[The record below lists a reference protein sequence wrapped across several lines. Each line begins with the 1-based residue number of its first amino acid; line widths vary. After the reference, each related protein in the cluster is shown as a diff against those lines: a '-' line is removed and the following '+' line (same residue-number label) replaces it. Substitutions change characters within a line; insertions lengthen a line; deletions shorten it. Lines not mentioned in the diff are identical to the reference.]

1 MLLFLHLL
9 SIDFSLIYRL
19 LTIALTEPNRFL
31 LSLSLS
37 LSLFF
42 SPSFALSLFSCRL
55 IELIELLSSF
65 SLMTLTRIA
74 LHCTY
79 IYIYIYIYL
88 YILIFTFL
96 YLFHSFGCKW
106 WVSGSSWN
114 WIWIWIEIEFIWIH
128 FNVRIGFQFS
138 RWSELVSNWGSNGSR
153 VRVHLH
159 NLASFAYIG
168 IHLHIFWT
176 CWLVAVSSLHRYI
189 LPI

>member
-31 LSLSLS
+31 LSLS

-79 IYIYIYIYL
+79 IYIYIFIYIDIYWYL
-88 YILIFTFL
+88 HFFIYFI
-96 YLFHSFGCKW
+96 HSA
-106 WVSGSSWN
+106 VNDGSPDRVEIEFEFELNLNWN
-114 WIWIWIEIEFIWIH
+114 WIEIEFISMWGLDS
-128 FNVRIGFQFS
+128 NSLVDPSWLATGAQTAAACGFICII
-138 RWSELVSNWGSNGSR
+138 WP
-153 VRVHLH
+153 
-159 NLASFAYIG
+159 
-168 IHLHIFWT
+168 HLHIF
-176 CWLVAVSSLHRYI
+176 AYI
-189 LPI
+189 CIYSGRVD